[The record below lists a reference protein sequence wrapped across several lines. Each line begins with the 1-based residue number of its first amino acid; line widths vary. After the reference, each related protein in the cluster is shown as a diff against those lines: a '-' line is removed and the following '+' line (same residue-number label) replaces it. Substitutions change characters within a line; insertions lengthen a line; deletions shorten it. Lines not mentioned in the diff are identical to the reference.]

1 MEELEMYLDN
11 KIRIPLKTV
20 VISLD
25 DGIHM
30 ENSVPIV
37 EKYKINAT
45 FFVIT
50 GSHDASLYLNSTY
63 ARFESHTDSMHN
75 NYRCSG
81 GNQGSQLLCEKKENI
96 VADLKKSQEKLNGS
110 YYFAYPFFDF
120 NDNIINALKE
130 AGFKMAFIGQWNTD
144 GYSDPNTNKY
154 LLKRETIFGDL
165 KMDEF
170 IDCLQ

>member
-1 MEELEMYLDN
+1 
-11 KIRIPLKTV
+11 
-20 VISLD
+20 
-25 DGIHM
+25 M

-37 EKYKINAT
+37 EEYKIYAT

-50 GSHDASLYLNSTY
+50 GSHDASSYLNSEY

-96 VADLKKSQEKLNGS
+96 VADLKVSQEKLNES

-120 NDNIINALKE
+120 NDNIIVALQE
-130 AGFKMAFIGQWNTD
+130 ARFKMAFIGQWNTK
-144 GYSDPNTNKY
+144 GYSDSNTNRY
-154 LLKRETIFGDL
+154 LLRRKTVFGNL
-165 KMDEF
+165 TLSEF
-170 IDCLQ
+170 IEYLE